1 MRRMRGDDRQPDSM
15 FSYVSAEQRVPKD
28 HPLRAIGVRRFR
40 LVASLVM
47 IVFALAFPVGS
58 AHRLASAACR
68 QLRDVRG
75 DAWGAVRRLAA
86 ENPATPVR
94 GRIAAT
100 IPRARWRAVAAS
112 GARRS
117 SAGHSD

>member
-94 GRIAAT
+94 GRILRRS
-100 IPRARWRAVAAS
+100 RARWRAVAAS